1 MDPDAIREQILD
13 AAMECVIE
21 LGFTSRLHAAIAQR
35 AGLSR
40 PTVYKYVG
48 DQNAIF
54 GALFQREITRFF
66 VVLDPVLRGQERS
79 LRSDQK
85 PERSLRSDQ
94 KPERDLRVGFV
105 DAIVF
110 AVQYARAHPL
120 LQKGLRDD
128 PQVVLPWFT
137 VRAKPFVELG
147 ANLLTPH
154 FQRLFTPGQLAEVSP
169 KAISE
174 WAFRIIGSL
183 IVTEGIVDTTQEQSL
198 REFVSSLLSIAFIP
212 APDPG
217 LVRGAG

>member
-1 MDPDAIREQILD
+1 MRPVDPDAIREQILD
-13 AAMECVIE
+13 AAKECVIE

-48 DQNAIF
+48 DQDAIF
-54 GALFQREITRFF
+54 GALFQREITQFF
-66 VVLDPVLRGQERS
+66 VVLDPVLRGQ
-79 LRSDQK
+79 
-85 PERSLRSDQ
+85 
-94 KPERDLRVGFV
+94 ERDLRVGFV

-137 VRAKPFVELG
+137 VQAKPFVELG
-147 ANLLTPH
+147 ADLLTPH
-154 FQRLFTPGQLAEVSP
+154 FQRLFTPEQLAEVSP

-212 APDPG
+212 APDPE

>member
-1 MDPDAIREQILD
+1 MRPSVRPVDPDVIREQILD
-13 AAMECVIE
+13 AAKECVIE

-48 DQNAIF
+48 DQDAIF
-54 GALFQREITRFF
+54 GALFQREITQFF
-66 VVLDPVLRGQERS
+66 VVLDPVLRGQ
-79 LRSDQK
+79 
-85 PERSLRSDQ
+85 
-94 KPERDLRVGFV
+94 ERDLRVGFV

-137 VRAKPFVELG
+137 VQAKPFVELG
-147 ANLLTPH
+147 ADLLTPH

-212 APDPG
+212 APDPE

>member
-13 AAMECVIE
+13 AAKECVIE

-48 DQNAIF
+48 DQDAIF
-54 GALFQREITRFF
+54 GALFQREITQFF
-66 VVLDPVLRGQERS
+66 VVLDPVLRGQ
-79 LRSDQK
+79 
-85 PERSLRSDQ
+85 
-94 KPERDLRVGFV
+94 ERDLRVGFV

-137 VRAKPFVELG
+137 VQAKPFVELG

-154 FQRLFTPGQLAEVSP
+154 FQRLFTPEQLAEVSP

-183 IVTEGIVDTTQEQSL
+183 IVTEGIVDTAKEQSL

-212 APDPG
+212 APDPE

>member
-1 MDPDAIREQILD
+1 MRPVDPDAIREQILD
-13 AAMECVIE
+13 AAKECVIE

-48 DQNAIF
+48 DQDAIF
-54 GALFQREITRFF
+54 GALFQREITQFF
-66 VVLDPVLRGQERS
+66 VVLDPVLRGQ
-79 LRSDQK
+79 
-85 PERSLRSDQ
+85 
-94 KPERDLRVGFV
+94 ERDLRVGFV

-137 VRAKPFVELG
+137 VQAKPFVELG

-154 FQRLFTPGQLAEVSP
+154 FQRLFTPEQLAEVSP

-183 IVTEGIVDTTQEQSL
+183 IVTEGIVDTAKEQSL

-212 APDPG
+212 APDPE

>member
-1 MDPDAIREQILD
+1 VDPDAIREQILD
-13 AAMECVIE
+13 AAKECVIE

-48 DQNAIF
+48 DQDAIF
-54 GALFQREITRFF
+54 GALFQREITQFF
-66 VVLDPVLRGQERS
+66 VVLDPVLRGQ
-79 LRSDQK
+79 
-85 PERSLRSDQ
+85 
-94 KPERDLRVGFV
+94 ERDLRVGFV

-137 VRAKPFVELG
+137 VQAKPFVELG

-154 FQRLFTPGQLAEVSP
+154 FQRLFTPEQLAEVSP

-183 IVTEGIVDTTQEQSL
+183 IVTEGIVDTAKEQSL

-212 APDPG
+212 APDPE

>member
-13 AAMECVIE
+13 AAKECVIE
-21 LGFTSRLHAAIAQR
+21 LGYTSRLHAAIAQR

-48 DQNAIF
+48 DQDAIF
-54 GALFQREITRFF
+54 GALFQREITQFF
-66 VVLDPVLRGQERS
+66 VVLDPVLRGQ
-79 LRSDQK
+79 
-85 PERSLRSDQ
+85 
-94 KPERDLRVGFV
+94 ERDLRVGFV

-120 LQKGLRDD
+120 LQKGLHDD

-137 VRAKPFVELG
+137 VQAKPFVELG
-147 ANLLTPH
+147 ADLLTPH
-154 FQRLFTPGQLAEVSP
+154 FQRLFTPEQLAEVSP

-183 IVTEGIVDTTQEQSL
+183 IVTEGIVDITQEQSL

-212 APDPG
+212 APDPE

>member
-79 LRSDQK
+79 LRGDQK
-85 PERSLRSDQ
+85 PG
-94 KPERDLRVGFV
+94 RDLRVGFV

-137 VRAKPFVELG
+137 IRAKPFVELG

>member
-1 MDPDAIREQILD
+1 MRPSARPVDPDAIREQILD
-13 AAMECVIE
+13 AAHECVIE
-21 LGFTSRLHAAIAQR
+21 LGYTSRLHAAIAQR

-85 PERSLRSDQ
+85 PG
-94 KPERDLRVGFV
+94 RDLRVGFV

-147 ANLLTPH
+147 AHLLTPH

-198 REFVSSLLSIAFIP
+198 REFVSSLLSIAFMP
-212 APDPG
+212 APDPE

>member
-1 MDPDAIREQILD
+1 VRPVDPDAIREQILD
-13 AAMECVIE
+13 AAKECVIE

-48 DQNAIF
+48 DQDAIF
-54 GALFQREITRFF
+54 GALFQREITQFF
-66 VVLDPVLRGQERS
+66 VVLDPVLRGQ
-79 LRSDQK
+79 
-85 PERSLRSDQ
+85 
-94 KPERDLRVGFV
+94 ERDLRVGFV

-137 VRAKPFVELG
+137 VQAKPFVELG
-147 ANLLTPH
+147 ADLLTPH
-154 FQRLFTPGQLAEVSP
+154 FQRLFTPEQLAEVSP

-212 APDPG
+212 APDPE

>member
-1 MDPDAIREQILD
+1 VRPVDPDAIREQILD
-13 AAMECVIE
+13 AAKECVIE

-48 DQNAIF
+48 DQDAIF
-54 GALFQREITRFF
+54 GALFQREITQFF
-66 VVLDPVLRGQERS
+66 VVLDPVLRGQ
-79 LRSDQK
+79 
-85 PERSLRSDQ
+85 
-94 KPERDLRVGFV
+94 ERDLRVGFV

-137 VRAKPFVELG
+137 VQAKPFVELG

-154 FQRLFTPGQLAEVSP
+154 FQRLFTPEQLAEVSP

-183 IVTEGIVDTTQEQSL
+183 IVTEGIVDTAKEQSL

-212 APDPG
+212 APDPE

>member
-1 MDPDAIREQILD
+1 MRPVDPDAIREQILD
-13 AAMECVIE
+13 AAKECVIE
-21 LGFTSRLHAAIAQR
+21 LGYTSRLHAAIAQR

-48 DQNAIF
+48 DQDAIF
-54 GALFQREITRFF
+54 GALFQREITEFF
-66 VVLDPVLRGQERS
+66 VVLDPVLHGQ
-79 LRSDQK
+79 
-85 PERSLRSDQ
+85 
-94 KPERDLRVGFV
+94 ERDLRVGFV
-105 DAIVF
+105 DAVVF

-128 PQVVLPWFT
+128 PEVVLPWFT

-154 FQRLFTPGQLAEVSP
+154 FRRLFTPEQLAEVSP

-198 REFVSSLLSIAFIP
+198 REFVSSLLTIAFIP
-212 APDPG
+212 TPDPE

>member
-1 MDPDAIREQILD
+1 VDPDAIREQILD
-13 AAMECVIE
+13 AAKECVLE

-40 PTVYKYVG
+40 PTLYKYVG
-48 DQNAIF
+48 DQDAIF

-66 VVLDPVLRGQERS
+66 VVLDPVLRGRERS
-79 LRSDQK
+79 LRSDQG
-85 PERSLRSDQ
+85 SQ
-94 KPERDLRVGFV
+94 ERDLRVGFV

-137 VRAKPFVELG
+137 VQAKPFVELG
-147 ANLLTPH
+147 ADLLTPH
-154 FQRLFTPGQLAEVSP
+154 FRRLFTPEQLAEVSP

-212 APDPG
+212 APDPE

>member
-1 MDPDAIREQILD
+1 MRPSVRPVDPDAIREQILD
-13 AAMECVIE
+13 AAKECVIE

-48 DQNAIF
+48 DQDAIF
-54 GALFQREITRFF
+54 GALFQREITQFF
-66 VVLDPVLRGQERS
+66 VVLDPVLRGQA
-79 LRSDQK
+79 
-85 PERSLRSDQ
+85 
-94 KPERDLRVGFV
+94 RDLRVGFV

-137 VRAKPFVELG
+137 VQAKPFVELG
-147 ANLLTPH
+147 ANLLSPH
-154 FQRLFTPGQLAEVSP
+154 FQRLFTPEQLAEVSP

-212 APDPG
+212 APDPE

>member
-1 MDPDAIREQILD
+1 MRPSARPADPDAIREQILD
-13 AAMECVIE
+13 AAKECVIE
-21 LGFTSRLHAAIAQR
+21 LGYTSRLHAAIAQR

-54 GALFQREITRFF
+54 GALFQREITQFF
-66 VVLDPVLRGQERS
+66 VVLDPVLRGQ
-79 LRSDQK
+79 
-85 PERSLRSDQ
+85 
-94 KPERDLRVGFV
+94 ERDLRVGFV

-128 PQVVLPWFT
+128 PDVVLPWFT

-154 FQRLFTPGQLAEVSP
+154 FQRLFSPEQLAEVSP
-169 KAISE
+169 NAISE

-183 IVTEGIVDTTQEQSL
+183 IVTEGIVDTTQEKSL

-212 APDPG
+212 APDPE
-217 LVRGAG
+217 LVRGAR

>member
-1 MDPDAIREQILD
+1 MRPSVRPVDPDAIREQILD
-13 AAMECVIE
+13 AAKECVIE

-48 DQNAIF
+48 DQDAIF
-54 GALFQREITRFF
+54 GALFQREITQFF
-66 VVLDPVLRGQERS
+66 VVLDPVLRGQT
-79 LRSDQK
+79 
-85 PERSLRSDQ
+85 
-94 KPERDLRVGFV
+94 RDLRVGFV

-137 VRAKPFVELG
+137 VQAKPFVELG

-154 FQRLFTPGQLAEVSP
+154 FQRLFTPEQLAEVSP

-183 IVTEGIVDTTQEQSL
+183 IVTEGIVDTAKEQSL

-212 APDPG
+212 APDPA